1 MQNVMQALYLTR
13 NVRGLPASARRYTQ
27 TGAKKQTN
35 EKCRFIGRF
44 SMPFYLPDVDEL
56 WLLNDK
62 STI

>member
-1 MQNVMQALYLTR
+1 MREDERPNAALER
-13 NVRGLPASARRYTQ
+13 KPHPNGR
-27 TGAKKQTN
+27 KKQTN

>member
-1 MQNVMQALYLTR
+1 MNDQTLHWNASHTQA
-13 NVRGLPASARRYTQ
+13 
-27 TGAKKQTN
+27 GAKKQTN

>member
-1 MQNVMQALYLTR
+1 MGEC
-13 NVRGLPASARRYTQ
+13 VRMNDQTLHWNASHAQ

-44 SMPFYLPDVDEL
+44 SMSFYLPDVDEL

>member
-1 MQNVMQALYLTR
+1 MNDQTLHWN
-13 NVRGLPASARRYTQ
+13 ASHTQ

-35 EKCRFIGRF
+35 EKYRFIGRF